1 MEVGDSSKAVS
12 MFEDSMNST
21 ALEI

>member
-1 MEVGDSSKAVS
+1 MEVGDTSKAVS